1 MLDLDF
7 RCVGARA
14 ATWAPTPTLLF
25 DLEITEATG
34 RRIYAIGL
42 HCQIRLDPI
51 HRRYSADEETAL
63 FELFGE
69 PARWGRT
76 LHPIQVATVST
87 LVPGFTGSTTVEIPL
102 PCTYDTEVASAKYF
116 RALEGGEIPLLMLF
130 SGSIYFPGGEGLV
143 VENIPWDREC
153 AFRLP
158 IATWRELM
166 EAHFP
171 GTGWLRMQTE
181 TLEALQRYRRTR
193 MLPSWEDTFA
203 TLLKEAGAG
212 A

>member
-1 MLDLDF
+1 VLDLDF
-7 RCVGARA
+7 RCMGARA
-14 ATWAPTPTLLF
+14 ATWAAAPTLLF
-25 DLEITEATG
+25 DLQIIEETG

-51 HRRYSADEETAL
+51 RRRYSSEEESAL
-63 FELFGE
+63 LELFGD

-87 LVPGFTGSTTVEIPL
+87 LVPGFTGTITVEIPL
-102 PCTYDTEVASAKYF
+102 PCTYDTEVAAAKYF
-116 RALEGGEIPLLMLF
+116 RSLDDGEIPLMLLF
-130 SGSIYFPGGEGLV
+130 SGSVYFPGGDGLV

-153 AFRLP
+153 AYRLP
-158 IATWRELM
+158 VKTWQELM
-166 EAHFP
+166 DAHFP
-171 GTGWLRMQTE
+171 GTGWLRLQTE

-203 TLLKEAGAG
+203 ALLEEARVRP
-212 A
+212 